1 MPVHSDAA
9 CKTEATLAQGL
20 QHGCSDDLHAAY
32 GILGLPF
39 ISEFEGLMSWRRL
52 RQQWTE

>member
-32 GILGLPF
+32 GILALRF
-39 ISEFEGLMSWRRL
+39 IREFEGLKNGRTLRR
-52 RQQWTE
+52 QWTE